1 MSEEM
6 NLDYLEGVAGQGFE
20 QMGGGD
26 INTPMLL
33 IAQQLSEV
41 TQGGTVPA
49 GHFYNS
55 LTGEDLGTEL
65 EVVPCQFQKAWIEWK
80 PNNGGFVARHM
91 PGGIQVSGDNYV
103 GMTTAE
109 GNIVVEAYMYLI
121 AVPSRPDL
129 GIMLF
134 QSTPG
139 NMRYLKSW
147 NTQMRYLR
155 LPSGKPAPMFAG
167 VWSLSI
173 NADTNK
179 KGNKYYSLN
188 KEGKSS
194 ARFVKWVDKELM
206 TTVVL
211 PARDVSMQAIEA
223 PEAED
228 TPLIEE
234 KF

>member
-1 MSEEM
+1 MEEM

-20 QMGGGD
+20 QMDGGD

-41 TQGGTVPA
+41 SQSGAVPA

-91 PGGIQVSGDNYV
+91 PGSISVTGDNFS
-103 GMTTAE
+103 GMVTEE
-109 GNIVVEAYMYLI
+109 GNIVVEAYMYLV
-121 AVPSRPDL
+121 AVPARPDL

-167 VWSLSI
+167 VWSLSV

-188 KEGKSS
+188 KDGKSS
-194 ARFVKWVDKELM
+194 ARFVKWVDKDMM
-206 TTVVL
+206 TATVL
-211 PARDVSMQAIEA
+211 PARDMSMQALEA
-223 PEAED
+223 PAEE
-228 TPLIEE
+228 PAALIEE

>member
-1 MSEEM
+1 MEEM

-20 QMGGGD
+20 QMSGGD

-41 TQGGTVPA
+41 AQAGSVPA

-91 PGGIQVSGDNYV
+91 PGSISVTGDNFS
-103 GMTTAE
+103 GMVTAE
-109 GNIVVEAYMYLI
+109 GNIVVEAYMYLV

-167 VWSLSI
+167 VWSLSV
-173 NADTNK
+173 NSDVNK

-188 KEGKSS
+188 KDGKSS
-194 ARFVKWVDKELM
+194 ARFVRWVDKELM
-206 TTVVL
+206 TSTVL
-211 PARDVSMQAIEA
+211 PARDVSMQALDA
-223 PEAED
+223 PAED
-228 TPLIEE
+228 TPELIEQ

>member
-1 MSEEM
+1 MADA
-6 NLDYLEGVAGQGFE
+6 LDYLDGVAGQGFE
-20 QMGGGD
+20 QMDGGD

-33 IAQQLSEV
+33 ISQQLSEV
-41 TQGGTVPA
+41 TQSGSVQP

-55 LTGEDLGTEL
+55 LTGEDLGTVL

-80 PNNGGFVARHM
+80 PNNGGFVARHV
-91 PGGIQVSGDNYV
+91 PGSIEVTGDNYT
-103 GMTTAE
+103 GMVTAE
-109 GNIVVEAYMYLI
+109 GNMVQEAYMYLV
-121 AVPSRPDL
+121 AVPARPDL

-167 VWSLSI
+167 VWELTV

-188 KEGKSS
+188 KDGKSS

-206 TTVVL
+206 TGTVL
-211 PARDVSMQAIEA
+211 PARDVSMQALEA
-223 PEAED
+223 PAVSETA
-228 TPLIEE
+228 LIEE

>member
-1 MSEEM
+1 MNEEM
-6 NLDYLEGVAGQGFE
+6 SLDYLEGVAGQGFE
-20 QMGGGD
+20 QMDGGD

-41 TQGGTVPA
+41 TQGGAVPA

-91 PGGIQVSGDNYV
+91 PGSIQVNGDNYT

-109 GNIVVEAYMYLI
+109 GNVVVEAYMYLI

-179 KGNKYYSLN
+179 QGNRYYSLN

-206 TTVVL
+206 TTTVL
-211 PARDVSMQAIEA
+211 PARDVSVQAIEA
-223 PEAED
+223 PVAED

>member
-41 TQGGTVPA
+41 TQGGAVPA

-91 PGGIQVSGDNYV
+91 PGSIQVSGDNYV

-109 GNIVVEAYMYLI
+109 GNIVVEAYIYLV
-121 AVPSRPDL
+121 AVASRPDL

-167 VWSLSI
+167 IWSLSI

-211 PARDVSMQAIEA
+211 PARDVSMLAIEA

>member
-41 TQGGTVPA
+41 TQGGAVPA

-65 EVVPCQFQKAWIEWK
+65 EIVPCQFQKAWIEWK

-91 PGGIQVSGDNYV
+91 PGSIQVSGDNYV

-109 GNIVVEAYMYLI
+109 GNIVVEAYIYLV
-121 AVPSRPDL
+121 AVASRPDL

-167 VWSLSI
+167 IWSLSI

-211 PARDVSMQAIEA
+211 PARDVSMLAIEA
-223 PEAED
+223 PEAAD

>member
-41 TQGGTVPA
+41 TQGGAVPA

-194 ARFVKWVDKELM
+194 VRFIKWVDKELM

>member
-1 MSEEM
+1 MEEM

-20 QMGGGD
+20 QMSGGD

-41 TQGGTVPA
+41 AQAGSVPA

-91 PGGIQVSGDNYV
+91 PGSISVTGDNFS
-103 GMTTAE
+103 GMVTAE
-109 GNIVVEAYMYLI
+109 GNIVVEAYMYLV

-167 VWSLSI
+167 VWSLSV
-173 NADTNK
+173 NSDVNK

-188 KEGKSS
+188 NGGKSS
-194 ARFVKWVDKELM
+194 ARFVRWVDKELM
-206 TTVVL
+206 SSTVL
-211 PARDVSMQAIEA
+211 PARDVSMQALDA
-223 PEAED
+223 QAED
-228 TPLIEE
+228 TPELIEQ